1 MMGAMVSVGSVRPVA
16 PLVGDNTVE
25 TSDEALMKAYVAGD
39 QAAYRALF
47 ERHAPI
53 LYRFA
58 RRRLSTDD
66 EARDVLQQTMLHVHR
81 ARRDFREGSRLR
93 PWLFTIA
100 LNLVREHYRRKGRR
114 KEQPL
119 SALPREPQAQPV
131 TPLEDAQRAQRVR
144 AALARIPLNQREVI
158 ELHWFEELPYEEIAP
173 IVGASVSAVR
183 VRAHRGYERLRVL
196 LADKE

>member
-1 MMGAMVSVGSVRPVA
+1 MLGPMVSVGSVRPVA

-53 LYRFA
+53 LYRFV

-119 SALPREPQAQPV
+119 NGLPQEPQAPAV

-144 AALARIPLNQREVI
+144 NALARIPTNQREVI
-158 ELHWFEELPYEEIAP
+158 ELHWFEELPYEDIAP